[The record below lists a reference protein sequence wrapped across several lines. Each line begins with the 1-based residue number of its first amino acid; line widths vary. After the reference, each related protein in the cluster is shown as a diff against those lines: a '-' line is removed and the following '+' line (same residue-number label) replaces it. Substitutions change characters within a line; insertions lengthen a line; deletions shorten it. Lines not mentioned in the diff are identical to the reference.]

1 MSDPSA
7 GPRRCVRCDEALP
20 ADRSVC
26 PSCGTL
32 QPAAPDVV
40 RARPRT
46 VGPIPVEPGVEPGLG
61 DLPGLPV
68 SGRERAGPLQVPP
81 RAQPGAS
88 AGPPEPAG
96 GPAAPGS
103 STAPPEGSVEPW
115 PETGARRR
123 IPTVVAVLAVLAFA
137 VIAVVAVLG
146 RGDDPE
152 PPTAAEDPV
161 GAVRSF
167 CSSPRPLGDAVP
179 AFDPAQAAIA
189 YVEHPQPS
197 SATEPDDELVL
208 QVAPALGE
216 PVLELAASVE
226 LVNVAVCVDEQSTA
240 DAAGRCRF
248 ELTNQDDLGRE
259 VERPLQRTTYEATIY
274 ELRSGD
280 ALGSGPLATAT
291 DRCPEFAFTDGDG
304 VSTAL
309 SDEELV
315 AWLAA
320 NLPVTA

>member
-7 GPRRCVRCDEALP
+7 GPRRCVRCDDVLP

-32 QPAAPDVV
+32 QPAAPDAP

-46 VGPIPVEPGVEPGLG
+46 IGPIPVEPGVEPGLG
-61 DLPGLPV
+61 DLPGLPAP
-68 SGRERAGPLQVPP
+68 GRERRGPLQVPP
-81 RAQPGAS
+81 RPQPGPA
-88 AGPPEPAG
+88 ADPPEAGG
-96 GPAAPGS
+96 GPAGAA
-103 STAPPEGSVEPW
+103 TAPPDASEEPW
-115 PETGARRR
+115 PEADGHRRL
-123 IPTVVAVLAVLAFA
+123 PTVVAVLAVVALA
-137 VIAVVAVLG
+137 VVAVVAVLG
-146 RGDDPE
+146 RGGDPE
-152 PPTAAEDPV
+152 PPSAAEDPV
-161 GAVRSF
+161 GAVRTF

-179 AFDPAQAAIA
+179 AFDPAEAAIA

-216 PVLELAASVE
+216 PVLDLAASVE
-226 LVNVAVCVDEQSTA
+226 LVNVAVCVDEQGTEA
-240 DAAGRCRF
+240 AAGRCRF

-280 ALGSGPLATAT
+280 ALGAGPLATAT

-309 SDEELV
+309 TDEELV

-320 NLPVTA
+320 NLPATA